1 MKKKIVSVCLVVC
14 LLATAIIGTT
24 LAYFTDSTQK
34 ETNTFTMGK
43 VDIELDEPQ
52 WDAGMAADEEYN
64 KLVPSTTITKD
75 PTVTVVE
82 GSEDCYVFVKVEK
95 GNNVDNYLTYSIDTT
110 KWTALGDGYEG
121 IYYLNY
127 TTNPDE
133 NVDYT
138 ILTDNQVTVKSD
150 VTGVAQGDE
159 LTLSF
164 TAYAVQTSGDFAD
177 AQAAWNA
184 TFGKTE
190 P

>member
-24 LAYFTDSTQK
+24 LAYFTDVTQK

-52 WDAGMAADEEYN
+52 WDEAYPDGIAS
-64 KLVPSTTITKD
+64 VQPSQEITKD
-75 PTVTVVE
+75 PTVTVKAN
-82 GSEDCYVFVKVEK
+82 SEDCYVFVKVEK
-95 GNNVDNYLTYSIDTT
+95 GNNVDDYLEYTIDSA
-110 KWTALGDGYEG
+110 WTALDGEEG
-121 IYYLNY
+121 IYYRSY
-127 TTNPDE
+127 TTSEED
-133 NVDYT
+133 VDYPV
-138 ILTDNQVTVKSD
+138 LTGNKVTVKSE

-164 TAYAVQTSGDFAD
+164 TAYAIQSYGLGTAVE
-177 AQAAWNA
+177 AWNA
-184 TFGKTE
+184 YTAQNTSAE